1 MLKILLLLS
10 LLTPLA
16 VFSKIEINQ
25 KVEVLARSFPVG
37 GFSKFT
43 LEAINPL
50 WGKRDH
56 PKDITYGFFGAKAEY
71 RTSAVVNYLSTQ
83 AFIYPLP
90 ILGIFIGGEK
100 GIKQIDKI
108 DTFDCDIN
116 LCRGKMERQ
125 FTGFRIA
132 LGYKDLFFM
141 SENKWSNIKSDKSD
155 KYFVDEMTTLLGSPN
170 KDSSFISLN
179 ILGIKLNDQKKSGLI
194 FLHNKMKKNTS
205 STSMLNAFYEQSW
218 GQHSLISSLGAFK
231 TRQDSNVATLLFLY
245 SFKTPSS
252 LRLF

>member
-1 MLKILLLLS
+1 MVKILTFLS
-10 LLTPLA
+10 LLTPLT

-25 KVEVLARSFPVG
+25 KVEILGRSFPVG

-90 ILGIFIGGEK
+90 IFGIFIGGEK
-100 GIKQIDKI
+100 GIKQIDRI

-141 SENKWSNIKSDKSD
+141 SENTWSNIKSDKSD

-170 KDSSFISLN
+170 QDSSYIGLN
-179 ILGIKLNDQKKSGLI
+179 IFGLKLSDQSKSGVI
-194 FLHNKMKKNTS
+194 FLYNKMRKNTS
-205 STSMLNAFYEQSW
+205 TSSMLNAFYEHSW
-218 GQHSLISSLGAFK
+218 GQHSLINSLGVFR
-231 TRQDSNVATLLFLY
+231 TRQGNKIGTLLFLY

-252 LRLF
+252 YRLF